1 MMKIIGSVI
10 ARLGSKRLTYKNL
23 LPYKGE
29 PLVLR
34 AVRKLV
40 NCSAIDEVVLSTD
53 SELIARTC
61 IHEGVRILWRP
72 ESLSGDQVASVPVFQ
87 HIVENFDCGLHV
99 NYNCNFPE
107 CEESVILRAIDLAKE
122 TGEALSNP
130 FAVWAQ
136 TRTCLDNYGD
146 PFNITATLFD
156 TKSVHPLDVHTM
168 DDLLQTHRA
177 HQVEFDLPETQKNTI
192 CSKVLS
198 PSADIK
204 E

>member
-61 IHEGVRILWRP
+61 AHENVRVLWRP
-72 ESLSGDQVASVPVFQ
+72 ESLAGDQVASIPVFQ
-87 HIVENFDCGLHV
+87 HIVENFDCDLHV

-107 CEESVILRAIDLAKE
+107 CEESVVLQAIDLAKK

-136 TRTCLDNYGD
+136 TRDCLDNYID
-146 PFNITATLFD
+146 PFNITAALFD
-156 TKSVHPLDVHTM
+156 TEKVHPLDIHPM
-168 DDLLQTHRA
+168 DDLLQAHRE
-177 HQVEFDLPETQKNTI
+177 HQDLI
-192 CSKVLS
+192 CP
-198 PSADIK
+198 PSLKKHDLQ
-204 E
+204 

>member
-40 NCSAIDEVVLSTD
+40 NCSVIDEVVLSTD

-61 IHEGVRILWRP
+61 AHENVRVLWRP
-72 ESLSGDQVASVPVFQ
+72 ESLAGDQVASIPVFQ
-87 HIVENFDCGLHV
+87 HIVENFDCDLHV

-107 CEESVILRAIDLAKE
+107 CEESVVLQAIDLAKE

-136 TRTCLDNYGD
+136 TRSCLDNYAD
-146 PFNITATLFD
+146 PFSITATLFD
-156 TKSVHPLDVHTM
+156 TKKVHPLDIHTM
-168 DDLLQTHRA
+168 EDLLEAHRE
-177 HQVEFDLPETQKNTI
+177 HQALDLPPAKKNHD
-192 CSKVLS
+192 LQ
-198 PSADIK
+198 
-204 E
+204 

>member
-72 ESLSGDQVASVPVFQ
+72 ESLAGDQVASVPVFQ
-87 HIVENFDCGLHV
+87 HIVENFDC
-99 NYNCNFPE
+99 
-107 CEESVILRAIDLAKE
+107 
-122 TGEALSNP
+122 
-130 FAVWAQ
+130 
-136 TRTCLDNYGD
+136 
-146 PFNITATLFD
+146 
-156 TKSVHPLDVHTM
+156 
-168 DDLLQTHRA
+168 
-177 HQVEFDLPETQKNTI
+177 DLPFSSDK
-192 CSKVLS
+192 
-198 PSADIK
+198 
-204 E
+204 

>member
-61 IHEGVRILWRP
+61 AHENVRVLWRP
-72 ESLSGDQVASVPVFQ
+72 ESLAGDQVASIPVFQ
-87 HIVENFDCGLHV
+87 HIVENFDCDLHV

-107 CEESVILRAIDLAKE
+107 CEESVVLQAIDLAKE

-136 TRTCLDNYGD
+136 TRDCLDNYVN
-146 PFNITATLFD
+146 PFDIKASLFD
-156 TKSVHPLDVHTM
+156 TTGVHPLDIHTM
-168 DDLLQTHRA
+168 DDLLDAHRE
-177 HQVEFDLPETQKNTI
+177 HQVLDLPPAKKK
-192 CSKVLS
+192 S
-198 PSADIK
+198 
-204 E
+204 